1 MGEDNNGEV
10 QEAEQQED
18 QRATPNDE
26 PMGEDMSKP
35 PIPSSPHPPLSLT
48 MSNSEQKNVP
58 SAEEDYIAM
67 KSPSPDP
74 NFYEADDEVSPLK
87 VSGTAASSP
96 EPGTALTLT
105 LNTGKQQST
114 PVSEEAVKTPSPD
127 PNSYELD
134 DEVPPLKV
142 SGTAASSQPQPG
154 PVIAAAP
161 SVPPQ
166 PHN

>member
-26 PMGEDMSKP
+26 PMGEDMSNP
-35 PIPSSPHPPLSLT
+35 PMPSSPHPL
-48 MSNSEQKNVP
+48 MSNSKQKDVP
-58 SAEEDYIAM
+58 SAEEDDTAM

-74 NFYEADDEVSPLK
+74 NSYELDDEVSPLK
-87 VSGTAASSP
+87 ASGTAASSP

>member
-1 MGEDNNGEV
+1 VGEDNDGNA

-35 PIPSSPHPPLSLT
+35 PTLSSTHPTLSLT

-58 SAEEDYIAM
+58 SAEEEYTAM

-74 NFYEADDEVSPLK
+74 NFYELDDEVSSLN

-105 LNTGKQQST
+105 LSTGKQQNTS
-114 PVSEEAVKTPSPD
+114 VSEEAVKTRSPD
-127 PNSYELD
+127 PNAYELD
-134 DEVPPLKV
+134 DEVPPLKA

-154 PVIAAAP
+154 PVITAAP
-161 SVPPQ
+161 RVPPQ
-166 PHN
+166 SHN